1 MAHAIVEGAKK
12 RKRRFSYRE
21 SGERILQHAGEND
34 GMIRNRLAAAF
45 VGTDANVR
53 LGVEPK

>member
-21 SGERILQHAGEND
+21 SGERILQQAGQND
-34 GMIRNRLAAAF
+34 GIFRSRLAGAF
-45 VGTDANVR
+45 VGTDASVR
-53 LGVEPK
+53 VGVEPK